1 MNNTHNVS
9 YGGSNNVN
17 NIAYSKYSTAGGSTA
32 PTTSSSTKGATAAK
46 AYPKYAEPR
55 DKDQDVVVLLPHRKN
70 RAPRLK
76 HKLSVGPRNVARTVD
91 I

>member
-1 MNNTHNVS
+1 M
-9 YGGSNNVN
+9 N

-32 PTTSSSTKGATAAK
+32 PTTSSSTKGTTIDK
-46 AYPKYAEPR
+46 TYPKYAESR

-76 HKLSVGPRNVARTVD
+76 HKLSVSLLILLEWD
-91 I
+91 INATENLCYNDDDII